1 TLVTIPIPRATTL
14 ISNRGRLFMRLSYFL
29 AVTGEAAI
37 GVWWR
42 LLGSIA
48 LEINQFFNDLICIK
62 RLL

>member
-1 TLVTIPIPRATTL
+1 
-14 ISNRGRLFMRLSYFL
+14 MRLSYFL

-42 LLGSIA
+42 LPGSIA
-48 LEINQFFNDLICIK
+48 LEINQFFNDLICIIK